1 MNKIKETKKASDFAG
16 KERER
21 RRRKLAVD
29 QATTQ
34 AKLDKQKTEDLLVEK
49 LLNREKE
56 E

>member
-21 RRRKLAVD
+21 RRTKLIVD

-34 AKLDKQKTEDLLVEK
+34 T
-49 LLNREKE
+49 
-56 E
+56 